1 MEIVEGSKYKN
12 KHTEKS
18 IVDIKVDEN
27 YTIYVFKGTLSKND
41 IVIKYSKLGKRT
53 RTPKHIH
60 WVIDVL
66 LKEQKNHNDVVT
78 FIKCMQETWDDIKG
92 LENNDFETI
101 KNTLQKYKSEVD
113 RKTKG
118 LKFDGGEYPIDFV
131 LVLLLLLMIQE
142 KTNRPDAY
150 MFKKI
155 LDELLK
161 ENMDIFSIVSTS
173 TLGRR

>member
-1 MEIVEGSKYKN
+1 MEIVKGTKYRNHK
-12 KHTEKS
+12 TEKS
-18 IVDIKVDEN
+18 IMDIKVDYA
-27 YTIYVFKGTLSKND
+27 YTIYIFKGTLSPND
-41 IVIKYSKLGKRT
+41 ILIKYSKNGKRM

-66 LKEQKNHNDVVT
+66 LKEQKNHNDVIT
-78 FIKCMQETWDDIKG
+78 FIKCMQETWNSIKG
-92 LENNDFETI
+92 LDNSNYNTI
-101 KNTLQKYKSEVD
+101 KDTLEKYKSEVEK
-113 RKTKG
+113 KTNG
-118 LKFDGGEYPIDFV
+118 LKFEGGEYPIDFV